1 MPAKNLVRTAFTVV
15 LVAATALA
23 TAAPANNGAGHG
35 NANGNGNSNGNGNA
49 NGNGNSAGNGNGNAN
64 GNGNS
69 AGSGGSGGSG
79 TPTIATCSASDIS
92 ITGAS
97 CLGFY
102 SGNLNGNAPSLAAVN
117 TALGT
122 WHLNLTEAVDAGHM
136 ISSLT
141 GNTINFSQQLYG
153 DTIIGVHYGNVNG
166 SNNVTAFYRFDAG
179 TTGIDAFTTSFA
191 SLSNATLY
199 RTGVATTVPEPET
212 YAMLLAGLG
221 LVGVV
226 ARRRRK

>member
-1 MPAKNLVRTAFTVV
+1 MNLTKIS
-15 LVAATALA
+15 
-23 TAAPANNGAGHG
+23 TAAALVL
-35 NANGNGNSNGNGNA
+35 SL
-49 NGNGNSAGNGNGNAN
+49 SAGNAMA
-64 GNGNS
+64 S
-69 AGSGGSGGSG
+69 ITPVLACSG
-79 TPTIATCSASDIS
+79 SDIS
-92 ITGAS
+92 VAGAS

-141 GNTINFSQQLYG
+141 GNTINFTQQLYG